1 MNCLIWNIR
10 GLRSSESQERL
21 HALVK
26 EKRIKI
32 LAILEPMI
40 ALDQRYMMRRLGFQR
55 VLSNLSG
62 HIWVF
67 MSEDVKAECVF
78 YHTQFIHLRVSA
90 PFCRL
95 MSFVLLSMPSVTTL
109 DGATCGLL
117 CCSFVLESALVDA
130 GFEGSSFT
138 WTNKTIWKRLDR
150 VFVSV
155 DWGDHFN
162 SIRVEHLGRTVSD
175 HCPLLGMPKLFVK
188 LKHLK
193 GHLKWWNQD
202 VFGNICDK
210 IAEAEKFVRL
220 GETAYEADPSEH
232 CWTLLSKCNEDL
244 SRVTAMEA
252 DFWKQ
257 KAACNW
263 LEDGERNTKLFH
275 NMVKKK
281 WVTNKIFRIWEDG
294 TFLTSTALIQ
304 QSKAAYFQRLLTGD
318 PSVLDIPDFS
328 GFSPVIS
335 EAENFCIS
343 TTPSLEEDVM
353 DAVLEF
359 FQGSPLPQGFT
370 ATTITLVPKVEGA
383 HAWMD
388 FRPISLCNVT
398 NKIISKLLY
407 SRLKSVVGGLIS
419 HIQSGFVPGR
429 MISDNILLAQELTHI
444 LNLPARGGN
453 VILKLDMARAYDRV
467 QWSFLLDV
475 LRQFGFSE
483 QVVRMV
489 RACISFCKFSVNV
502 NGTPA
507 GFFGST
513 RGLR

>member
-40 ALDQRYMMRRLGFQR
+40 ALDQHYMTHRLGFQR

-67 MSEDVKAECVF
+67 MSEYVKAECVF

-90 PFCRL
+90 PFLPVDVFC
-95 MSFVLLSMPSVTTL
+95 SFVYAKLSLIVVL
-109 DGATCGLL
+109 GLL
-117 CCSFVLESALVDA
+117 GDFNVVRDASECLGSSGGRQLPMDELNSFVLESTLVDA

-138 WTNKTIWKRLDR
+138 WTNKTIWNRLDR

-162 SIRVEHLGRTVSD
+162 SIRVEHLGRTISD
-175 HCPLLGMPKLFVK
+175 HCPLLVSAPVFARGPSSFRFQSMWICHPGFLQTVRLNWNIPCHLQGMPKLFAK

-193 GHLKWWNQD
+193 GHLKWWNRD

-210 IAEAEKFVRL
+210 IAEEEKSVRL

-232 CWTLLSKCNEDL
+232 RWTLLSKCNEDL
-244 SRVTAMEA
+244 SRVTAMET

-257 KAACNW
+257 KASCNW

-281 WVTNKIFRIWEDG
+281 RVTNKIFRIWEDG
-294 TFLTSTALIQ
+294 TCLTSTTLIQ
-304 QSKAAYFQRLLTGD
+304 
-318 PSVLDIPDFS
+318 
-328 GFSPVIS
+328 
-335 EAENFCIS
+335 
-343 TTPSLEEDVM
+343 
-353 DAVLEF
+353 
-359 FQGSPLPQGFT
+359 
-370 ATTITLVPKVEGA
+370 
-383 HAWMD
+383 
-388 FRPISLCNVT
+388 
-398 NKIISKLLY
+398 
-407 SRLKSVVGGLIS
+407 
-419 HIQSGFVPGR
+419 
-429 MISDNILLAQELTHI
+429 
-444 LNLPARGGN
+444 
-453 VILKLDMARAYDRV
+453 
-467 QWSFLLDV
+467 
-475 LRQFGFSE
+475 
-483 QVVRMV
+483 
-489 RACISFCKFSVNV
+489 
-502 NGTPA
+502 
-507 GFFGST
+507 
-513 RGLR
+513 